1 MCKVCATHV
10 TSNMHPVA
18 ACRDSCD
25 NPILVKSLGLQI
37 GSHWVPL
44 IHASNIYIYIVIP
57 QPVSSVDCEDRSR
70 WSICHALA
78 GCKLLSGCLKCCS
91 KLSAKCRFVLT
102 CAVLALSSCAVLPW
116 LIESTPSSSTLTI
129 FPTASFCNSGRT
141 PSGATAP
148 ISGAQGDR
156 RASKW
161 PWAWRS
167 LGHGWARPFRTLHL
181 Q

>member
-1 MCKVCATHV
+1 M
-10 TSNMHPVA
+10 
-18 ACRDSCD
+18 R
-25 NPILVKSLGLQI
+25 Q
-37 GSHWVPL
+37 
-44 IHASNIYIYIVIP
+44 IYIVIP
-57 QPVSSVDCEDRSR
+57 QLVSSVDCEDRCR

-91 KLSAKCRFVLT
+91 TLSAKCRFVLT

-148 ISGAQGDR
+148 ISGAQGDYEGIEV
-156 RASKW
+156 AMGLAVA
-161 PWAWRS
+161 WAW
-167 LGHGWARPFRTLHL
+167 LGATPSEPFSYNKLWKRFIYT